1 MFRLIF
7 FLVASLERTS
17 LRIEMVEMLSD
28 LKWPSPLLKL
38 QISERKHVGFQE
50 LNFVMLKRQIY
61 RNNKYNKLLKK
72 L

>member
-17 LRIEMVEMLSD
+17 LRIEIVEMLSD

-38 QISERKHVGFQE
+38 QFRKRGKKKKKK
-50 LNFVMLKRQIY
+50 MDLK
-61 RNNKYNKLLKK
+61 N
-72 L
+72 